1 MSLHFEIRRKTLSIP
16 LDKLLDNDSNVY
28 ELTCV
33 AIKEANIMA
42 SKKETEEEIENNHDK
57 IVSVALSKVLNDEIE
72 YTPVEK

>member
-1 MSLHFEIRRKTLSIP
+1 MSIP